1 MEASVTVV
9 ALLLLLAATVFWVWA
24 LVDVVR
30 RPGGAYRSGSQL
42 LWVLVIAL
50 THSIGAV
57 AYVLFGRPRA
67 ATPAGTVGR

>member
-30 RPGGAYRSGSQL
+30 RPGGATAAAANCSGS
-42 LWVLVIAL
+42 W
-50 THSIGAV
+50 S
-57 AYVLFGRPRA
+57 
-67 ATPAGTVGR
+67 